1 MKCNTGKIKKQRDVY
16 GTIYKSMSYN
26 DLVINAIAVTEGNL
40 PYLPE
45 GTRLLI
51 VKSKMDVIFGE
62 VDIFFFLDV
71 NSIPSFKRLSAGENV
86 LAPITL
92 PLLNKYG
99 VTKEQFIKDF
109 NDKGLVVIPN

>member
-1 MKCNTGKIKKQRDVY
+1 MKCNTGKIKKQKDVY

-71 NSIPSFKRLSAGENV
+71 NSIPSFKRLSAEENV
-86 LAPITL
+86 FHRLQGERERATEDEM
-92 PLLNKYG
+92 
-99 VTKEQFIKDF
+99 VAWHH
-109 NDKGLVVIPN
+109 

>member
-1 MKCNTGKIKKQRDVY
+1 MKCNTGKIKKQKDVY

-51 VKSKMDVIFGE
+51 VKSKMDVIVGE

-71 NSIPSFKRLSAGENV
+71 NSIPSFKRLSAEENV

-99 VTKEQFIKDF
+99 VTKERFIKDF
-109 NDKGLVVIPN
+109 NDKGLVVIPS

>member
-26 DLVINAIAVTEGNL
+26 DLVINAIAVIEGNL

-51 VKSKMDVIFGE
+51 VKSKMDVIVGE

-71 NSIPSFKRLSAGENV
+71 NSIHSFKRLSAGENV
-86 LAPITL
+86 LAPISVL
-92 PLLNKYG
+92 FG
-99 VTKEQFIKDF
+99 VEVSRCFIALHCFCERATHKS
-109 NDKGLVVIPN
+109 V